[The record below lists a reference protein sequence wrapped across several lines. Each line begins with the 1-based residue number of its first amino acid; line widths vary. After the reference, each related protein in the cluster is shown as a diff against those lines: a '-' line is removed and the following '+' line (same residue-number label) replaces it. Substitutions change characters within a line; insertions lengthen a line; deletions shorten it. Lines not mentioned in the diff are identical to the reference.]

1 VDDVAAALRPTF
13 AQVDPAIHLAG
24 VKAVLPAINA
34 TGRTTERS
42 FQATLDV
49 LDQAGLLK
57 NRVGFADVVNNDFV
71 PR

>member
-1 VDDVAAALRPTF
+1 M
-13 AQVDPAIHLAG
+13 
-24 VKAVLPAINA
+24 KAVLPAINA

-42 FQATLDV
+42 FQTTLEV

-57 NRVGFADVVNNDFV
+57 SHVGLADVVNNDFV